1 MNCALNNNTVAFLL
15 PSKTIYDFNHFLLAF
30 IFILINCSFFS
41 FRDAVATN
49 SACRKLA
56 VSLADSVSLR
66 ALLSL
71 LYTMTQVLR
80 NHDDDKLKETFIN
93 ELSML
98 NEFMKNDLFLEYLN

>member
-1 MNCALNNNTVAFLL
+1 MQIDV
-15 PSKTIYDFNHFLLAF
+15 YFNDSVSLF
-30 IFILINCSFFS
+30 

-80 NHDDDKLKETFIN
+80 NHEDLQLRETFVN
-93 ELSML
+93 ALSKFNL
-98 NEFMKNDLFLEYLN
+98 HANLR

>member
-1 MNCALNNNTVAFLL
+1 MPLYSIVFV
-15 PSKTIYDFNHFLLAF
+15 
-30 IFILINCSFFS
+30 IFR

-71 LYTMTQVLR
+71 LYTMTQVLK
-80 NHDDDKLKETFIN
+80 NHEDLQLRETFIN
-93 ELSML
+93 ELSK
-98 NEFMKNDLFLEYLN
+98 F